1 MSDTYREYVKKR
13 FAEMK
18 NEPEFKGLKAPELT
32 SIIASEWT
40 NRTSETT
47 IIEEPKED
55 IDIKEKEP
63 AENIPIDDEA
73 KYQYKCDCG
82 YYFNDPIPARC
93 PKCGCDLV
101 WLII

>member
-55 IDIKEKEP
+55 IDIKEK
-63 AENIPIDDEA
+63 NQL
-73 KYQYKCDCG
+73 KYSNRWWSKISYKCDCG